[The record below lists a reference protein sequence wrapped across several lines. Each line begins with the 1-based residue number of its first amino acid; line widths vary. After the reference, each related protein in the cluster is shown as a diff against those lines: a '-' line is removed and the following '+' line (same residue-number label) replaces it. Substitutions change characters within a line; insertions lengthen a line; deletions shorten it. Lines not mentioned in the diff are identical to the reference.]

1 MSNEPVRD
9 LKSMELNDLSN
20 DATLR
25 VYASILES
33 AKACGLYNVVGNE
46 LFLMLTEYKGMIDA
60 FRVTLEQLEA
70 SPTDRRARVLRA
82 DRVEERREGGEVVGD
97 RRGVGKGQRPL
108 VRAGEGFREG

>member
-9 LKSMELNDLSN
+9 LKSMELKDLSN

-46 LFLMLTEYKGMIDA
+46 LFLMLTE
-60 FRVTLEQLEA
+60 
-70 SPTDRRARVLRA
+70 
-82 DRVEERREGGEVVGD
+82 
-97 RRGVGKGQRPL
+97 
-108 VRAGEGFREG
+108 

>member
-46 LFLMLTEYKGMIDA
+46 LFLMLTEYKGLIDA
-60 FRVTLEQLEA
+60 FRVTLEQLDA
-70 SPTDRRARVLRA
+70 SPVPINSDRRHAVA
-82 DRVEERREGGEVVGD
+82 DSFRKNALERN
-97 RRGVGKGQRPL
+97 GVIPRISAFIDYLADCIQR
-108 VRAGEGFREG
+108 